1 MVRFEAKLERSG
13 KTIWSDVQELGA
25 EIEFEFV
32 PLDTAMFKNISNGH
46 SVSSS
51 ACIYCG
57 SKSNLTKE
65 HVIPYG
71 LNGTATIANGSC
83 EECQKVTHKFE
94 AAILRG
100 ELQNLRY
107 RLQMSSR
114 SKHKSVKSDS
124 KSDGATAVRAFPIYP
139 LPNYLGDRSGNGLKV
154 EMMQLVAEDRGE
166 LVGLRVEHTMRPVE
180 FAKMLAKIAYC
191 YAWSS
196 GLVRVVDN
204 ASDLVNAFMADGAEL
219 GRFVGTRRPPFRKY
233 PGSQH
238 VLKYG
243 CISDR
248 RVVYVDVQLFAN
260 KGAPTYIVALGDL
273 KQGWSFGS
281 IPVTTNS
288 T

>member
-1 MVRFEAKLERSG
+1 MVRFETRLVRSG
-13 KTIWSDVQELGA
+13 KTVWSDVQDLGSEV
-25 EIEFEFV
+25 EIECM
-32 PLDTAMFKNISNGH
+32 PLDTAMFRNISNGH

-57 SKSNLTKE
+57 SRSNLTKE

-114 SKHKSVKSDS
+114 SKHKSVKPDPRSEEAS
-124 KSDGATAVRAFPIYP
+124 AIRAFPIYP
-139 LPNYLGDRSGNGLKV
+139 LPNYLGDRPGNGLKV
-154 EMMQLVAEDRGE
+154 ERMQIVADDRGE
-166 LVGLRVEHTMRPVE
+166 LAGRRVEHTMRPVE
-180 FAKMLAKIAYC
+180 FAKMVAKIAYC

-196 GLVRVVDN
+196 KLIQVVDS
-204 ASDLVNAFMADGAEL
+204 ASDLINAFMTDSGEL
-219 GRFVGTRRPPFRKY
+219 GRFVGTRRPPFKKF

-238 VLKYG
+238 ILKYG

-248 RVVYVDVQLFAN
+248 RVVYVDVQLFSD

-273 KQGWSFGS
+273 KQGWSFGAGRS
-281 IPVTTNS
+281 L
-288 T
+288 